1 MFTTYSWVEIN
12 IFMYAMRTSNDGA
25 ISVSLQKIA
34 DEFGITRGIA
44 RHAVDKLV
52 EDGFLKK
59 TSFAQSSH
67 KVRTKFAQSSHS
79 DVANTQQ
86 VKEALRTKFAQ
97 SSHKVRTKFA
107 QDVDQRKHSFG
118 ELLIPYISQY
128 GKQEI
133 RRFFDYWT
141 EMNPNGQKMRFEKE
155 KTFEVSKR
163 LARWN
168 MNQNYDKGKDYEQR
182 QQDERQQRLNEY
194 ASVAAAFARQAEE
207 DLRSRSAENQEG
219 IS

>member
-1 MFTTYSWVEIN
+1 MIIPDSMFTAYSWVEIN
-12 IFMYAMRTSNDGA
+12 IFMYVNRNMKDGVLQ
-25 ISVSLQKIA
+25 VSLRAIA
-34 DEFGITRGIA
+34 EEFGVTRSKVNYLL
-44 RHAVDKLV
+44 HKFYDQKL
-52 EDGFLKK
+52 L
-59 TSFAQSSH
+59 T
-67 KVRTKFAQSSHS
+67 
-79 DVANTQQ
+79 NTQQ
-86 VKEALRTKFAQ
+86 TPSKHPANTTATEYQ
-97 SSHKVRTKFA
+97 QVRTT
-107 QDVDQRKHSFG
+107 QQTPSKHPANTKQTVEARRYAFG
-118 ELLIPYISQY
+118 ERLIPYISQY